1 MAVTRADLSRMGYL
15 RPDKAE
21 AHVALLE
28 QYGIS
33 LGENAAKMC
42 SVGADPDQGLSALA
56 DLAKVADV
64 AALDP
69 REPAWVRM
77 VALLCGSEALVRW
90 LKLRPDDMEAVLGD
104 PRRQSAEAILAD
116 MLARV
121 GSDGFAAPAV
131 SRDELRWAYRRHL
144 MRIAAR
150 DLGSTV
156 SCMGSYFPSGT
167 LDPAAILMD
176 TCGELADLADA
187 TVEAALHIARS
198 SVPDADKV
206 RLGVVAL
213 GKTGAQELNYIS
225 DVDVLYV
232 AEPAEGADIGHDAV
246 VGISTR
252 LAVALT
258 QIVSSYTSAGSIWEL
273 DANLRPEGAA
283 GPLVRTLS
291 GMRSYYTK
299 WASNW
304 EFQAMLKARPMAG
317 DLDLGQEF
325 VDIVSPLVWT
335 AAERDGFVAETQA
348 MRTRVVSLIPPNEK
362 GREIKLGAG
371 GLRDT
376 EFSVQLLQLVHGRA
390 DERLRVRATLA
401 ALGQLTDHGYVS
413 RSDGAELDRAYRLQ
427 RLLEHR
433 VQLAHMRRTHL
444 MPTGD
449 EDLRRLARSVGM
461 TSADEVQAVWRA
473 STVTVQSL
481 HSRMYYSPLLEA
493 VARIPS
499 EQIRLTPEAASVR
512 LKALGYADPDAALR
526 HIEALTAGM
535 TRRAEMLRQLLPAML
550 GWIAAGPNPDMGLLA
565 FRQVAEALGT
575 TPWFLRSLRDEGQ
588 TAQDLATVLSSS
600 RYASVLLQRSPSS
613 VELLLGEGVR
623 ALPGREILEAE
634 FASIVERHG
643 GDGKGPEIVRAMR
656 RRELLRV
663 AMASILDHVD
673 VSTVGEHL
681 SMLTDLTVN
690 AGLSLAL
697 KTVDDP
703 PRMAIIAF
711 GRWGGKEMSL
721 SSDADLMVLLGD
733 CDDPDAI
740 RKGTQILTTLRSIL
754 KVPGPD
760 PDLELDAGL
769 RPEGKDGPLV
779 RTLSSYRSYYEK
791 WALTWE
797 AQALL
802 RARHGAGDEA
812 LSAQFLES
820 IDSLR
825 YPEAGLSLSQLMDIR
840 RLKARMENERI
851 GRGIDPKAHVKLG
864 PGGLSDVEWTVQVLQ
879 MCHGNEIPQLRVT
892 STIEA
897 LAVAIDYRLVSD
909 ADGTGLREAFVLAS
923 RIRNAIILL
932 RGKGADVLPS
942 NASDL
947 GQLAQTLGYPRAG
960 GSHLG
965 EAWRRASR
973 RARAITDR
981 LFWGEE

>member
-1 MAVTRADLSRMGYL
+1 MGYL

-21 AHVALLE
+21 IHVAALNG
-28 QYGIS
+28 QQGG
-33 LGENAAKMC
+33 LGETAAKMC
-42 SVGADPDQGLSALA
+42 SMGADPDQGLSALSDLVNVA
-56 DLAKVADV
+56 DLSQ
-64 AALDP
+64 LDP
-69 REPAWVRM
+69 SAPWVRL
-77 VALLCGSEALVRW
+77 VALLCGSQGLGRW
-90 LKLRPDDMEAVLGD
+90 LRLRPADMDAVLSD
-104 PRRQSAEAILAD
+104 PARQSSKAIRAD

-121 GSDGFAAPAV
+121 GSDGFCASACAT
-131 SRDELRWAYRRHL
+131 DELRWAYRRHV

-150 DLGSTV
+150 DLAS
-156 SCMGSYFPSGT
+156 P
-167 LDPAAILMD
+167 DPAGLLMD

-198 SVPDADKV
+198 QVADSDKV
-206 RLGVVAL
+206 RFAVVAL

-232 AEPAEGADIGHDAV
+232 AEPAPGADIAADEV
-246 VGISTR
+246 TGIATR

-258 QIVSSYTSAGSIWEL
+258 QIVSTYTQAGSIWDL

-317 DLDLGQEF
+317 DLDLGLEF
-325 VDIVSPLVWT
+325 VDIVAPLVWT
-335 AAERDGFVAETQA
+335 AAEREGFVAESQA
-348 MRTRVVSLIPPNEK
+348 MRARVVSLIPAGEK

-390 DERLRVRATLA
+390 DERLRVKATLD
-401 ALGQLTDHGYVS
+401 ALAQLVDHGYVS
-413 RSDGAELDRAYRLQ
+413 RADGAELDKAYRLQ
-427 RLLEHR
+427 RVLEHR
-433 VQLAHMRRTHL
+433 VQLDHMRRTHL
-444 MPTGD
+444 MPTGE
-449 EDLRRLARSVGM
+449 EDLRRLARSVGL
-461 TSADEVQAVWRA
+461 TSTDDVQAAWRA
-473 STVTVQSL
+473 SAVTVQKL
-481 HSRMYYSPLLEA
+481 HSRLYYSPLLEA

-512 LKALGYADPDAALR
+512 LKALGYADPVAALR
-526 HIEALTAGM
+526 HIEALTVGM

-575 TPWFLRSLRDEGQ
+575 TPWFLRALRDEGE

-600 RYASVLLQRSPSS
+600 RYASILLQRSPSS
-613 VELLLGEGVR
+613 VELLVGEGVR
-623 ALPGREILEAE
+623 TLPSRDVLEVE

-643 GDGKGPEIVRAMR
+643 EDGKGPEIVRATR

-663 AMASILDHVD
+663 AMANILDQAD
-673 VSTVGEHL
+673 VGAVGRFL
-681 SMLTDLTVN
+681 SMLTDVTID
-690 AGLSLAL
+690 AGLALA
-697 KTVDDP
+697 KRAVENP
-703 PRMAIIAF
+703 PRMAIIAL
-711 GRWGGKEMSL
+711 GRWGGKEMSF
-721 SSDADLMVLLGD
+721 SSDADLMVVLAD
-733 CDDPDAI
+733 SDDPDNI
-740 RKGTQILTTLRSIL
+740 RKGAQILSRLRSIL

-760 PDLELDAGL
+760 PDLELDTDL
-769 RPEGKDGPLV
+769 RPEGKDGPPV

-791 WALTWE
+791 WSLTWE

-802 RARHGAGDEA
+802 RARHGAGDAE

-820 IDSLR
+820 IDPLR
-825 YPEAGLSLSQLMDIR
+825 YPTQGLTPTQLTEIR
-840 RLKARMENERI
+840 RLKARMEAERI
-851 GRGIDPKAHVKLG
+851 GRGIDPKTHVKLG
-864 PGGLSDVEWTVQVLQ
+864 PGGLSDVEWTVQILQ
-879 MCHGNEIPQLRVT
+879 MDHGHDIEDLQVS
-892 STIEA
+892 STLAA
-897 LAVAIDYRLVSD
+897 LAVAKDHDLLTE
-909 ADGTGLREAFVLAS
+909 ADESALTEAFIFAS

-932 RGKGADVLPS
+932 RGKGADMLPS
-942 NASDL
+942 NAIDL

-960 GSHLG
+960 GSHLD
-965 EAWRRASR
+965 EAWRRVSR
-973 RARAITDR
+973 RARGVADR